1 MWHRILLTALAI
13 VSACAAKAAAPAAHV
28 YSDAG
33 NIFIASNGTK
43 TQLTKSEQDVEP
55 VLSPSGTFVVF
66 TRQGRG
72 RSVQGYDLDQVCT
85 TSPKPD
91 ELRQVNVD
99 GSGDKLLL
107 NGRKGDPQDQLC
119 DFRSKQFSSDGQRLY
134 FLSPGWTTSGTLHVY
149 DMRTRDERFVLPA
162 NDLLVL
168 NFCAD
173 KYKDD
178 LVVLAHRY
186 FLFGGSYDWYWLY
199 DSSGKKELGPLGE
212 FANPDDMVKA
222 AHEEWCKP

>member
-13 VSACAAKAAAPAAHV
+13 VSAGAAKAAAQAAHV

-33 NIFIASNGTK
+33 NIFIESNGTK

-91 ELRQVNVD
+91 ELRQVSVD

-119 DFRSKQFSSDGQRLY
+119 DFRSK
-134 FLSPGWTTSGTLHVY
+134 
-149 DMRTRDERFVLPA
+149 
-162 NDLLVL
+162 
-168 NFCAD
+168 
-173 KYKDD
+173 
-178 LVVLAHRY
+178 
-186 FLFGGSYDWYWLY
+186 
-199 DSSGKKELGPLGE
+199 
-212 FANPDDMVKA
+212 
-222 AHEEWCKP
+222 